1 MKAFVAFTLI
11 FTCNGLNL
19 FSSDVACPDQCICLS
34 STHILCHGTKLTQ
47 IPEDMPSGVNHLSFT
62 RNQIQEIRGDTL
74 SRYKCLNKLYL
85 DGNPITSIRPFAFK
99 DLPRL
104 EEISVQNT
112 PLERL
117 PNFAFAGLN
126 NVTNVFLSHNR
137 IKRIEGYVF
146 TGSSNIQN
154 ILLTRNPVYRI
165 ESSAFSGL
173 SEVRMLFLPSGI
185 RVLDSGAFK
194 GLSAVDHLK
203 LEHLDLTNLRPQ
215 TFTGLRSVKLLT
227 IQESDLGI
235 VRPDAFAGMVDVD
248 ELHILN
254 NKIDQVAGLRID
266 ASNKVGTLR
275 IVGNHFLETP
285 STISIK
291 ISEVRKLVVEKNYFP
306 CDCRLFWLFP
316 SDLVSSQDDFMNSN
330 FCLSPFEMHGK
341 LISGFNVNQ
350 VEPCVDLG
358 ALHQQNL
365 LTTVFADKSELTS
378 KVSYLSLDFK
388 FYLFAILFSFFTL

>member
-173 SEVRMLFLPSGI
+173 RISVATEPRRSLLTVRYLELSDNKDGCLTITEVRMLFLPSGI

-227 IQESDLGI
+227 IQ
-235 VRPDAFAGMVDVD
+235 
-248 ELHILN
+248 
-254 NKIDQVAGLRID
+254 
-266 ASNKVGTLR
+266 
-275 IVGNHFLETP
+275 
-285 STISIK
+285 
-291 ISEVRKLVVEKNYFP
+291 
-306 CDCRLFWLFP
+306 
-316 SDLVSSQDDFMNSN
+316 VS
-330 FCLSPFEMHGK
+330 K
-341 LISGFNVNQ
+341 
-350 VEPCVDLG
+350 
-358 ALHQQNL
+358 
-365 LTTVFADKSELTS
+365 
-378 KVSYLSLDFK
+378 
-388 FYLFAILFSFFTL
+388 

>member
-1 MKAFVAFTLI
+1 MFNFSTRASMMSEAMFDCSRLS
-11 FTCNGLNL
+11 
-19 FSSDVACPDQCICLS
+19 SSDCRQAIPV
-34 STHILCHGTKLTQ
+34 ILCHGTKLTQ

-378 KVSYLSLDFK
+378 K
-388 FYLFAILFSFFTL
+388 